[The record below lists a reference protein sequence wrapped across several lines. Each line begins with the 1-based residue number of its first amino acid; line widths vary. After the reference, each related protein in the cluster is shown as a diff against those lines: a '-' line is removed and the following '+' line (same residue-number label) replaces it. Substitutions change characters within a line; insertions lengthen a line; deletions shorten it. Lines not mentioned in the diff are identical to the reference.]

1 MIVKSLFGD
10 IHSQFGSEGV
20 EQCRVLLGAAILER
34 ARESGSK
41 IIDVIILDDATGKEE
56 ETIHFPVP

>member
-1 MIVKSLFGD
+1 MIAKSLFGD

-20 EQCRVLLGAAILER
+20 EQCRALLGSEILKR
-34 ARESGSK
+34 ARETGSK
-41 IIDVIILDDATGKEE
+41 IIDVIILDDATGEEE